1 MFLHNARTT
10 LTPKYQLPYMVKGG
24 TGRTQSASRAMPE
37 MPELWGIHQVKKR
50 GGKNSIKRKQNPP
63 SPRGRSFVRHCT
75 ASPGSELGQRMT
87 FSFNGCISHSFCPF
101 LKFLLPAN
109 QCHSCFL
116 RAESQQVPSHP
127 APCSGLAWGKR
138 GDGSVWSVFL
148 SIVYSLLLLSTC
160 VFLFQPTHMHS

>member
-1 MFLHNARTT
+1 MYNPVSAAS
-10 LTPKYQLPYMVKGG
+10 QGACG
-24 TGRTQSASRAMPE
+24 TGRTQSASRGMPE
-37 MPELWGIHQVKKR
+37 MLQLRGIHQVKSQGEKIPL
-50 GGKNSIKRKQNPP
+50 KKENPL
-63 SPRGRSFVRHCT
+63 SPRGRYFARSCA
-75 ASPGSELGQRMT
+75 ASPGSELGCRTT
-87 FSFNGCISHSFCPF
+87 FSFDGCITRSFCPF

-109 QCHSCFL
+109 QCHSYLL

-160 VFLFQPTHMHS
+160 IFLFQPTLMHS